1 MLHYFLVQDKK
12 FLIII
17 IGKTFPTKN
26 LDKIPTPEPG
36 PEATGVFFVT
46 PKPTKEQTNK
56 SKSDLYEDFWNQIVN
71 DETNINNE
79 ICN

>member
-36 PEATGVFFVT
+36 PEATG
-46 PKPTKEQTNK
+46 
-56 SKSDLYEDFWNQIVN
+56 DFLLHLNQLKN
-71 DETNINNE
+71 ELINLNL
-79 ICN
+79 ICMKIFGIKL